1 MSNKYEEWRIANM
14 SQIYMML
21 MELCAKFP
29 KTFTTDEKKLKPLKI
44 GINEDIKVVL
54 GLKCDYRTEAKKR
67 KRLVREALKLYTE
80 SPGYLKKLTQQLY
93 RIDLQGKR
101 TEKVVEEHAERAK
114 MMLEELKLEQL
125 KK

>member
-1 MSNKYEEWRIANM
+1 M
-14 SQIYMML
+14 
-21 MELCAKFP
+21 
-29 KTFTTDEKKLKPLKI
+29 KKKIKPLKI
-44 GINEDIKVVL
+44 GINEDIKVAL
-54 GLKCDYRTEAKKR
+54 GLKGDYRTEAKKR

-80 SPGYLKKLTQQLY
+80 SPGYLKKLTQQLS
-93 RIDLQGKR
+93 RIDLEGKR